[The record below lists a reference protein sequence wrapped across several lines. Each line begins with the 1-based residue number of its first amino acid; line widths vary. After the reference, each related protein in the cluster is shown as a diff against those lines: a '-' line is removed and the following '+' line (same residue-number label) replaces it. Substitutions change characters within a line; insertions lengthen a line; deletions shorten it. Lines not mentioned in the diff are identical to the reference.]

1 MGAYSE
7 YEVRVLPHLRELQN
21 YCWYLTKSKWDAED
35 LLQET
40 LLKALVFFLH
50 AEPYVDVKPFLIRVA
65 RNLWIDACRKRQRRR
80 LSAAHHDRQNAVFED
95 SDYAEVRG
103 TIEWLAERLPRRNI
117 EIWLLFHFFG
127 YSMQEIALATDVSV
141 SAVKSLLHRT
151 RETLR
156 GRGEASARRAVIR
169 RDVERWSRAVMQER
183 PQAVLSER

>member
-7 YEVRVLPHLRELQN
+7 YEIRVLPHLRDLHN
-21 YCWYLTKSKWDAED
+21 YCRYLTKSKWDAED

-50 AEPYVDVKPFLIRVA
+50 AEPCVDVKPFLIRVA
-65 RNLWIDACRKRQRRR
+65 RNLWIDACRKTQRRR
-80 LSAAHHDRQNAVFED
+80 LSAARHGRQSAVFED

-103 TIEWLAERLPRRNI
+103 TIEWLAERLPRRGV
-117 EIWLLFHFFG
+117 EFWLLFHYFG
-127 YSMQEIALATDVSV
+127 YSMQEVAMATDVSV

-156 GRGEASARRAVIR
+156 GRGEPPARRTVIR
-169 RDVERWSRAVMQER
+169 PDVERWSRAVMQER
-183 PQAVLSER
+183 PQIVLSER

>member
-7 YEVRVLPHLRELQN
+7 YEIKVLPHLRDLQN
-21 YCWYLTKSKWDAED
+21 YCRYLTKSKWDAED

-50 AEPYVDVKPFLIRVA
+50 TEPYVDVKPFLIRVA

-80 LSAAHHDRQNAVFED
+80 LFAERERASGVFEH

-117 EIWLLFHFFG
+117 EIWLLFHYFG
-127 YSMQEIALATDVSV
+127 YSMQEIALATNVSV

-156 GRGEASARRAVIR
+156 GDSEPSDRRKVVR
-169 RDVERWSRAVMQER
+169 PDVDRWSRAVMQMR
-183 PQAVLSER
+183 PQAVLSGE